1 MSNVVFRRMSEI
13 MPEPIRWLWEGRI
26 PLGKVTLLEGE
37 PGVGKSTL
45 TTEIAARV
53 SRGAA
58 MPASKTPEVGSANV
72 VIFGEHDDLA
82 DTIQPRLEAAD
93 ADLARIYAFDQEVS
107 SEDLAPLKPALI
119 ILDPISS
126 YVCMN
131 CERDPV
137 EVMRKLGH
145 LAHKTGAAI
154 LAVQSVGDKSEE
166 HRQSPDFYS
175 TPRSILSLTALGHGS
190 RRLAVS
196 KTNLRNIPDV
206 HPLVYY
212 FHDDEGEVK
221 IVNWSDGR

>member
-1 MSNVVFRRMSEI
+1 MSDVVFRRMSEVVA
-13 MPEPIRWLWEGRI
+13 EPIRWLWEGRI

-45 TTEIAARV
+45 SLELAARV
-53 SRGAA
+53 SRGGP
-58 MPASKTPEVGSANV
+58 MPSEKVAEYGPGNV
-72 VIFGEHDDLA
+72 VLFSDDDDLA
-82 DTIQPRLEAAD
+82 DTIRPRLEAAD
-93 ADLARIYAFDQEVS
+93 ADLSRIYAINREVS
-107 SEDLAPLKPALI
+107 EADLAPLKPRLL

-126 YVCMN
+126 YICSS

-137 EVMRKLGH
+137 AVMRKLGH
-145 LAHKTGAAI
+145 LAHESGAAI
-154 LAVQSVGDKSEE
+154 LALQSVSDRSEDQQTPE
-166 HRQSPDFYS
+166 FYA
-175 TPRSILSLTALGHGS
+175 TPRSVLMLSPLGHGG

-212 FHDDEGEVK
+212 FHDDEGEVR

>member
-1 MSNVVFRRMSEI
+1 MSDVVFRKLSEVT
-13 MPEPIRWLWEGRI
+13 PKPIRWLWEGRI

-45 TTEIAARV
+45 LTEIAARV

-58 MPASKTPEVGSANV
+58 MPASKTSELGPANV
-72 VIFGEHDDLA
+72 VLFGGDDDLA
-82 DTIQPRLEAAD
+82 DTVQPRLEAAD
-93 ADLARIYAFDQEVS
+93 ADLGRVFAFTHEVDAG
-107 SEDLAPLKPALI
+107 DLAPLKPALI

-126 YVCMN
+126 YICSS

-137 EVMRKLGH
+137 AVMRKLGH
-145 LAHKTGAAI
+145 LAHETGAAI
-154 LAVQSVGDKSEE
+154 VAAQSISDKSEE
-166 HRQSPDFYS
+166 RQSPEFYS
-175 TPRSILSLTALGHGS
+175 TPRSILALTALGHGS